1 MNIAYI
7 SSETEVITM
16 PTKKKQSTS
25 NQITEMKITELHPFK
40 NHPFKVLDDEL
51 MQQTIDSISQVGVL
65 SPAVVRPSPNG
76 DGYEVISGH
85 RRLHACEAAG
95 LETMPV
101 IVKDLTDDEAII
113 FMVDSNLQRE
123 NILPSERALAYK
135 MKMEALKHQG
145 KRDDLT
151 FRQNVG
157 KSWTVEKLSQD
168 TGEHPRQIERY
179 IRLASLEPE
188 LLEKVD
194 SKEISFTPAVELA
207 SLSQEEQQGF
217 LDAMEYSQNAPSL
230 SQAQRIK
237 KLSKSG
243 KCTVE
248 AMREIMSEEKK
259 SDLDKITIEPD
270 EIKKYFPRSFTPS
283 QMKDTILKLLDNWL
297 KNRTKKRNTERS

>member
-1 MNIAYI
+1 
-7 SSETEVITM
+7 M

-248 AMREIMSEEKK
+248 AKREIMSEEKK

>member
-1 MNIAYI
+1 
-7 SSETEVITM
+7 M
-16 PTKKKQSTS
+16 PSKKKQPSDT
-25 NQITEMKITELHPFK
+25 QIVEMKLTELHPFK

-65 SPAVVRPSPNG
+65 SPAVVRPDPG
-76 DGYEVISGH
+76 GGYEIISGH

-101 IVKDLTDDEAII
+101 IVKDLTDDEAVI

-145 KRDDLT
+145 QRNNSTLV
-151 FRQNVG
+151 QVG
-157 KSWTVEKLSQD
+157 QKSWTLDKLSSE
-168 TGEHPRQIERY
+168 TGESKSQIRRY
-179 IRLASLEPE
+179 IKMAELIPE
-188 LLEKVD
+188 LLTKVD
-194 SKEISFTPAVELA
+194 EKEISLTPAVELA
-207 SLSQEEQQGF
+207 YLTQDEQQGF
-217 LDAMEYSQNAPSL
+217 LDAMDYSQNAPSL
-230 SQAQRIK
+230 SQAQRIR
-237 KLSKSG
+237 KLSQNG
-243 KCTVE
+243 ACTVE

-259 SDLDKITIEPD
+259 NELDKITREPD

-283 QMKDTILKLLDNWL
+283 QMKNTILKLLETWM

>member
-1 MNIAYI
+1 
-7 SSETEVITM
+7 M
-16 PTKKKQSTS
+16 PAKKKQPDS
-25 NQITEMKITELHPFK
+25 NQVVEIKLTELHPFK

-179 IRLASLEPE
+179 IRLASLEPA

-259 SDLDKITIEPD
+259 SDFDKITIEPD

-283 QMKDTILKLLDNWL
+283 QMKNTILKLLDNWL

>member
-1 MNIAYI
+1 
-7 SSETEVITM
+7 M

-25 NQITEMKITELHPFK
+25 NQITEMKLTELHPFK

-65 SPAVVRPSPNG
+65 SPAVVRPDPSG
-76 DGYEVISGH
+76 GYEIISGH
-85 RRLHACEAAG
+85 RRLYACEAAG

-101 IVKDLTDDEAII
+101 IVKDLTDDEAVI

-179 IRLASLEPE
+179 IRLASLEPA

>member
-1 MNIAYI
+1 
-7 SSETEVITM
+7 M

-25 NQITEMKITELHPFK
+25 NQITEMKLTELHPFK

-179 IRLASLEPE
+179 IRLASLEPA

>member
-1 MNIAYI
+1 
-7 SSETEVITM
+7 M
-16 PTKKKQSTS
+16 PAKKKQPDS
-25 NQITEMKITELHPFK
+25 NQVVEIKLTELHPFK

-51 MQQTIDSISQVGVL
+51 MQHTIDSISQVGVL
-65 SPAVVRPSPNG
+65 SPAVVRPDPSG
-76 DGYEVISGH
+76 GYEIISGH

-101 IVKDLTDDEAII
+101 IVKDLTDDEAVI

-179 IRLASLEPE
+179 IRLASLEPA

>member
-1 MNIAYI
+1 M
-7 SSETEVITM
+7 S
-16 PTKKKQSTS
+16 TKKKQPES
-25 NQITEMKITELHPFK
+25 NQVVEIKLTELHPFK

-51 MQQTIDSISQVGVL
+51 MQHTIDSISQVGVL
-65 SPAVVRPSPNG
+65 SPAVVRPDPSG
-76 DGYEVISGH
+76 GYEIISGH

-113 FMVDSNLQRE
+113 FMEDSNLHRE
-123 NILPSERALAYK
+123 NIMPSERALAYK

-179 IRLASLEPE
+179 IRLASLEPA

-217 LDAMEYSQNAPSL
+217 LDAMEYSQNAQSL

-297 KNRTKKRNTERS
+297 KNRTKKRDTERS

>member
-1 MNIAYI
+1 
-7 SSETEVITM
+7 M

-25 NQITEMKITELHPFK
+25 NQITEMKLTELHPFK

-179 IRLASLEPE
+179 IRLASLEPA

-270 EIKKYFPRSFTPS
+270 EIKKYFPRSFTHS

>member
-1 MNIAYI
+1 
-7 SSETEVITM
+7 M

-25 NQITEMKITELHPFK
+25 NQIAEMKLTELHPFK

-51 MQQTIDSISQVGVL
+51 MQQTIDSNSQVGVL

-101 IVKDLTDDEAII
+101 IVKDLTDDEAVI

-179 IRLASLEPE
+179 IRLASLEPA
-188 LLEKVD
+188 LLDKVD

>member
-1 MNIAYI
+1 M
-7 SSETEVITM
+7 S
-16 PTKKKQSTS
+16 TKKKQLAS
-25 NQITEMKITELHPFK
+25 NQVVEIKLTELHPFK

-65 SPAVVRPSPNG
+65 SPAVVRPDPSG
-76 DGYEVISGH
+76 GYEIISGH
-85 RRLHACEAAG
+85 RRLYACEAAG

-101 IVKDLTDDEAII
+101 IVKELTDDEAVI

-151 FRQNVG
+151 FRQNG
-157 KSWTVEKLSQD
+157 RKSWTVEKLSQD
-168 TGEHPRQIERY
+168 TGESVRNIERY
-179 IRLASLEPE
+179 IRLASLEPA

-283 QMKDTILKLLDNWL
+283 QMKDTILKLLENWL
-297 KNRTKKRNTERS
+297 KNRTKKINTERS

>member
-1 MNIAYI
+1 
-7 SSETEVITM
+7 M
-16 PTKKKQSTS
+16 PAKNKQPNA
-25 NQITEMKITELHPFK
+25 NQVVDIKLTELHPFK

>member
-1 MNIAYI
+1 M
-7 SSETEVITM
+7 S
-16 PTKKKQSTS
+16 TKKKQPDS
-25 NQITEMKITELHPFK
+25 NQVVEIKLTELHPFK

-65 SPAVVRPSPNG
+65 SPAVVRPDPSG
-76 DGYEVISGH
+76 GYEIISGH

-179 IRLASLEPE
+179 IRLASLEPA

-259 SDLDKITIEPD
+259 SDFDKITIEPD

>member
-1 MNIAYI
+1 
-7 SSETEVITM
+7 M

-95 LETMPV
+95 LETMPF